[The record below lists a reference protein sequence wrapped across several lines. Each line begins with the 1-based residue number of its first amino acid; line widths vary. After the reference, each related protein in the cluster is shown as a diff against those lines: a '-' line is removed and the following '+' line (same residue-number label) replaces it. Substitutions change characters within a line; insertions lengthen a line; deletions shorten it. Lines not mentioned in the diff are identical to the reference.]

1 MLLIYL
7 IVALG
12 ILACS
17 LSQLL
22 LKRSATESHR
32 HRLLAILNPKVM
44 ASYAVFFAVLL
55 VNIWAMGRGVKLKE
69 LAMLETL
76 GYVFVPTLSALVLK
90 ERVSRRTILAI
101 VLIITGIAVFH
112 IG

>member
-7 IVALG
+7 TVALG

-32 HRLLAILNPKVM
+32 HRLFAILNPKVV

-90 ERVSRRTILAI
+90 EQVSRRTMLA
-101 VLIITGIAVFH
+101 VALIIAGVTVFYL
-112 IG
+112 